1 MTLGNGKGGQGTE
14 GRNGIVA
21 SVSSEPI
28 LDASNDLERS
38 STTSSGTSII
48 PHDPYQ
54 FRDKLVSEETLS
66 GLRNRKQ
73 GKHVAKFHSRQNEL
87 IHSLLK
93 PMEQHTEDAQ
103 VEEESSRLAV
113 KIAVYG
119 SLYSNLFLCVLQ
131 LYAAISSGSLSLVAT
146 AIDSVFD
153 IGSNVLLWWLHR
165 KARRLDFSKWPVG
178 GARLETIGNVIYENS
193 MATVNLVVI
202 IESIRTL
209 ILKEGDDLREFHLPS
224 IIAVSVALA
233 VKLALFVFSFSI
245 RKQSSQVQV
254 LWEDHRND
262 LFVNTFGILM
272 STGGSKLRWYL
283 DPIGALIIG
292 LGIIFSWLRT
302 IWFQFELLAG
312 KSAPHE
318 FIQYLIY
325 QAATFSDDIKQIDTV
340 RAYHSG
346 PSYFV
351 EIDIVMDAETPLWK
365 AHDLS
370 QQLQDKIE
378 TLPDVER
385 AFVHVDHETSHT
397 PEHRKIMKQPI

>member
-346 PSYFV
+346 PVSL
-351 EIDIVMDAETPLWK
+351 IVHLGQSSE
-365 AHDLS
+365 
-370 QQLQDKIE
+370 
-378 TLPDVER
+378 
-385 AFVHVDHETSHT
+385 SHQVT
-397 PEHRKIMKQPI
+397 ELFCRN